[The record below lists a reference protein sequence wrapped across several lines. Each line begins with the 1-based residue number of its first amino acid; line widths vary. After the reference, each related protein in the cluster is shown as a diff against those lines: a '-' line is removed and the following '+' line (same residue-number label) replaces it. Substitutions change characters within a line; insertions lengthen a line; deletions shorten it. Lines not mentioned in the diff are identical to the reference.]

1 MSDRLEEIEARR
13 IKAQF
18 DKGGIIDAKELAE
31 IEARA
36 NAATPGPW
44 RAVDKSVRT
53 DKQRPDLG
61 LYNHAPNAWDGGICN
76 TIGGGY
82 YSRKGDGVNVLAR
95 DNAAF
100 IAHARTD
107 IPWLIAR
114 VRELEAQAALDAT
127 VVEAIGPYREADSAV
142 TRAYNRY
149 VASKGTSEEA
159 VAEFD
164 LNWTRGVFVG
174 YERVLDDALD
184 AALAARKGMT

>member
-1 MSDRLEEIEARR
+1 MSDRLAEIEARR

-114 VRELEAQAALDAT
+114 VRELEAQAAVNNAAEN
-127 VVEAIGPYREADSAV
+127 VVTQASTLTPWEWRHVAQRLWTERGSSKETAAMTALAIAL
-142 TRAYNRY
+142 
-149 VASKGTSEEA
+149 
-159 VAEFD
+159 EF
-164 LNWTRGVFVG
+164 
-174 YERVLDDALD
+174 YEKKR
-184 AALAARKGMT
+184 AALAAREE

>member
-1 MSDRLEEIEARR
+1 MSGR
-13 IKAQF
+13 
-18 DKGGIIDAKELAE
+18 LAE
-31 IEARA
+31 IERRHDVSRPALLAGAKRARS
-36 NAATPGPW
+36 TYEW
-44 RAVDKSVRT
+44 VT
-53 DKQRPDLG
+53 DEVVTAIEQ
-61 LYNHAPNAWDGGICN
+61 
-76 TIGGGY
+76 
-82 YSRKGDGVNVLAR
+82 
-95 DNAAF
+95 
-100 IAHARTD
+100 D

-114 VRELEAQAALDAT
+114 IKKLEAQAALDAT

-149 VASKGTSEEA
+149 VASNGTSEEA